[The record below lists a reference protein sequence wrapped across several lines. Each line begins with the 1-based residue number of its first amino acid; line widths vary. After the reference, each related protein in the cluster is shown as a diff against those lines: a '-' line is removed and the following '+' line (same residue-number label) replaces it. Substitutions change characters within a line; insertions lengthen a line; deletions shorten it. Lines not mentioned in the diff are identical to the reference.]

1 MEQSGGGDEL
11 LEVRMSVVRKA
22 DVGRDDGLPRS
33 ARNYRQGLKI
43 TPFRKLTIEH
53 SLQIIGGRVGRQ
65 VRVLAAGGLIR
76 PRDAFSGGREVV
88 RVGLQKKPP
97 TLARE
102 KTATEGC
109 SRGKVW
115 RGRQSDRRSYNKAS
129 DLAMALHGIMRAP
142 ARDDNRGKIPAC

>member
-22 DVGRDDGLPRS
+22 DVGRYDGLPRS

-76 PRDAFSGGREVV
+76 PRDALSGGREVV
-88 RVGLQKKPP
+88 RVGLQKKASD
-97 TLARE
+97 T
-102 KTATEGC
+102 C
-109 SRGKVW
+109 SGEDR
-115 RGRQSDRRSYNKAS
+115 DRRLLTRKSV
-129 DLAMALHGIMRAP
+129 
-142 ARDDNRGKIPAC
+142 ARTAIRSLLLQQGLGSRDGSSRYYAGSRSG